1 LNPFGL
7 RSGQAVGR
15 SLLLQ
20 TGDRALIDLIREHI
34 RANGPISFAWF
45 MEQVLYHPRFGYYA
59 SGRCQIGR
67 RGDYFTNVSVGPLF
81 GGLLAAQF
89 VEIWTLLGKPADFTI
104 VEQGAHHGEF
114 AADVLKSIRDNLP
127 DFFWP
132 LQYRIVEPFAVLQ
145 DRQAQRLAEFG
156 HKIKWCDSVD
166 ALEPFV
172 GVHFSNELL
181 DAMPV
186 HLVVEKC
193 GSGRS
198 APAEFEWLEKC
209 VALGGD
215 QFVFVEQ
222 PIIDPALTAQLEK
235 VEAASRRL
243 WEETRQD
250 AASTLPGQAAGYIME
265 VNLATLDW
273 IDALS
278 AKLTRG
284 YLLAFDYGYSREEFY
299 AADRRGGTLQIR
311 AQHHFLNSPFDAI
324 GDSDISAHVEWTS
337 VAERAETNGLRVA
350 GFTDQ
355 HHFLTGLISESPE
368 LSENVDPK
376 RKRALQ
382 TLIHPEMLGRRFQ
395 VLALAQ
401 NIDSAIALSGFKFA
415 RDARAALGLL

>member
-1 LNPFGL
+1 ME
-7 RSGQAVGR
+7 
-15 SLLLQ
+15 
-20 TGDRALIDLIREHI
+20 TGDPTLINLIREHI
-34 RANGPISFAWF
+34 RANGPVSFAWF
-45 MEQVLYHPRFGYYA
+45 MEQALYHPRFGYYA

-67 RGDYFTNVSVGPLF
+67 CGDYFTNVSVGPLF
-81 GGLLAAQF
+81 GRLLAAQF
-89 VEIWTLLGKPADFTI
+89 VEIWTTLGKPDDFTI

-114 AADVLKSIRDNLP
+114 AADVLKSIREKSPEL
-127 DFFWP
+127 FSA
-132 LQYRIVEPFAVLQ
+132 LRYRIVEPFDVLR
-145 DRQAQRLAEFG
+145 DRQTQTLSQFG
-156 HKIKWCDSVD
+156 DKIEWRHSID

-172 GVHFSNELL
+172 GIHFSNELF

-186 HLVVEKC
+186 HLIVSTPDGWQEKFVSVEDD
-193 GSGRS
+193 R
-198 APAEFEWLEKC
+198 
-209 VALGGD
+209 
-215 QFVFVEQ
+215 FVFVEQ
-222 PIIDPALTAQLEK
+222 AIADLALKTQVKK
-235 VEAASRRL
+235 VEATSRRL

-250 AASTLPGQAAGYIME
+250 AASTLPAQPARYVTEI
-265 VNLATLDW
+265 NLATPDW
-273 IDALS
+273 IDTLS
-278 AKLTRG
+278 AKLARG

-311 AQHHFLNSPFDAI
+311 AQHHLLNSPFDAI
-324 GDSDISAHVEWTS
+324 GHSDISAHVEWTS
-337 VAERAETNGLRVA
+337 VAERAETSGLRVA

-401 NIDSAIALSGFKFA
+401 NVDSAIALSGFKFA

>member
-1 LNPFGL
+1 MNPFGL

-20 TGDRALIDLIREHI
+20 TGDRALIDLIREEI
-34 RANGPISFAWF
+34 RAYGPVSFAWF
-45 MEQVLYHPRFGYYA
+45 MQQALYHPRFGYYA

-81 GGLLAAQF
+81 GRLLAAQF
-89 VEIWTLLGKPADFTI
+89 VEIWTILGKPDDFTI

-114 AADVLKSIRDNLP
+114 AGDVLESIRDNSP
-127 DFFWP
+127 DFFSP
-132 LQYRIVEPFAVLQ
+132 LQYRIVEAFGVLQ

-156 HKIKWCDSVD
+156 DKIKWCDSVD

-172 GVHFSNELL
+172 GIHFSNELL

-186 HLVVEKC
+186 HVIVSTPDRWQEKFVGVE
-193 GSGRS
+193 
-198 APAEFEWLEKC
+198 
-209 VALGGD
+209 GD
-215 QFVFVEQ
+215 RFVFVEQ
-222 PIIDPALTAQLEK
+222 AIVDPALKTQVKK
-235 VEAASRRL
+235 VEATSHRL

-250 AASTLPGQAAGYIME
+250 AASTLPAQAAGYITE
-265 VNLATLDW
+265 VNLATLEW

-278 AKLTRG
+278 AKLARG
-284 YLLAFDYGYSREEFY
+284 YLLAFDYGYSHEEFY
-299 AADRRGGTLQIR
+299 AADRTDGTLQIR
-311 AQHHFLNSPFDAI
+311 AQHHLLNSPFDAI

-337 VAERAETNGLRVA
+337 VAERAETSGLRVA

-368 LSENVDPK
+368 LSENMDPK
-376 RKRALQ
+376 RKCALQ

-401 NIDSAIALSGFKFA
+401 NVDSAIALSGFKFA
-415 RDARAALGLL
+415 RDPRAALGLL

>member
-7 RSGQAVGR
+7 RSGRAVGR

-20 TGDRALIDLIREHI
+20 TGDRALNDLIREHI
-34 RANGPISFAWF
+34 RANGPVTFAWF
-45 MEQVLYHPRFGYYA
+45 MEQALYHPRFGYYA
-59 SGRCQIGR
+59 SGRCRIGR

-81 GGLLAAQF
+81 GRLLAAQF
-89 VEIWTLLGKPADFTI
+89 VEIWSKLGKPDDFTI

-114 AADVLKSIRDNLP
+114 AADLLESIRDNSP
-127 DFFWP
+127 DFFSP
-132 LQYRIVEPFAVLQ
+132 LQYRVVEPFGILR

-156 HKIKWCDSVD
+156 DKIKWCDSVD
-166 ALEPFV
+166 ALELFV

-186 HLVVEKC
+186 HLIVSTPDGWQEKFVSVEDD
-193 GSGRS
+193 R
-198 APAEFEWLEKC
+198 
-209 VALGGD
+209 
-215 QFVFVEQ
+215 FVFVEQ
-222 PIIDPALTAQLEK
+222 PIVDPALKTQVKK

-250 AASTLPGQAAGYIME
+250 AAYTLPGQPAGYVTE
-265 VNLATLDW
+265 VNLATLSW

-278 AKLTRG
+278 AKLARG

-299 AADRRGGTLQIR
+299 AADRTGGTLQIR
-311 AQHHFLNSPFDAI
+311 AQHHLLNSPFDAI

-337 VAERAETNGLRVA
+337 VAERAETSGLRVA

-355 HHFLTGLISESPE
+355 YHFLTGLISESPE
-368 LSENVDPK
+368 LSENMDPK

-401 NIDSAIALSGFKFA
+401 NVDSTIALSGFKFA

>member
-1 LNPFGL
+1 VNPFGL

-34 RANGPISFAWF
+34 RANGPVSFAWF
-45 MEQVLYHPRFGYYA
+45 MEQALYHPRFGYYA

-81 GGLLAAQF
+81 GRLLAAQF
-89 VEIWTLLGKPADFTI
+89 VEIWTTLGKPDDFTI

-114 AADVLKSIRDNLP
+114 AADVLKSIRDNSP
-127 DFFWP
+127 DFFSP
-132 LQYRIVEPFAVLQ
+132 LHYRVVEPFEVLQ
-145 DRQAQRLAEFG
+145 DRQAKRLAEFG
-156 HKIKWCDSVD
+156 DKIKWRDSVD
-166 ALEPFV
+166 ALEPFL
-172 GVHFSNELL
+172 GIHFSNELL
-181 DAMPV
+181 DSLPV
-186 HLVVEKC
+186 HLIVSTPDGWQEKFVSVE
-193 GSGRS
+193 
-198 APAEFEWLEKC
+198 
-209 VALGGD
+209 GD
-215 QFVFVEQ
+215 RFVFVEQ
-222 PIIDPALTAQLEK
+222 PIVDPALKTQVKK

-250 AASTLPGQAAGYIME
+250 AASTLPAQPAGYITE

-273 IDALS
+273 IDAFS
-278 AKLTRG
+278 AKLARG

-311 AQHHFLNSPFDAI
+311 AQHHLLNSPFDAI
-324 GDSDISAHVEWTS
+324 GDSDITAHVEWTS
-337 VAERAETNGLRVA
+337 VAERAETSGMRVA

-355 HHFLTGLISESPE
+355 NHFLTGLISESLE

-395 VLALAQ
+395 VLALAK
-401 NIDSAIALSGFKFA
+401 NVDSATALGGFKFA

>member
-1 LNPFGL
+1 MNPFGL

-34 RANGPISFAWF
+34 RANGPVSFAWF
-45 MEQVLYHPRFGYYA
+45 MEQALYHPRFGYYA

-81 GGLLAAQF
+81 GRLLAAQF
-89 VEIWTLLGKPADFTI
+89 VEIWTTLGKPDDFTI

-114 AADVLKSIRDNLP
+114 AADVLKSIREKSPEL
-127 DFFWP
+127 FSA
-132 LQYRIVEPFAVLQ
+132 LRYRIVEPFKVLQ
-145 DRQAQRLAEFG
+145 GRQAQKLSQFDN
-156 HKIKWCDSVD
+156 KIEWRDSID

-172 GVHFSNELL
+172 GIHFSNELL
-181 DAMPV
+181 DSLPV
-186 HLVVEKC
+186 HLIVSTPDGWQEKFVSVEDD
-193 GSGRS
+193 R
-198 APAEFEWLEKC
+198 
-209 VALGGD
+209 
-215 QFVFVEQ
+215 FVFVEQ
-222 PIIDPALTAQLEK
+222 PIVDPALKTQVKK

-250 AASTLPGQAAGYIME
+250 SASTLPAQPAGYITE
-265 VNLATLDW
+265 VNLATFDW

-278 AKLTRG
+278 AKLARG
-284 YLLAFDYGYSREEFY
+284 YLFAFDYGYSREEFY

-311 AQHHFLNSPFDAI
+311 AQHHLLNSPFDAI

-368 LSENVDPK
+368 FSGNVDPK

-401 NIDSAIALSGFKFA
+401 NVDSATALRGFKFA

>member
-1 LNPFGL
+1 VNPFGL

-34 RANGPISFAWF
+34 RANGPVSFAWF
-45 MEQVLYHPRFGYYA
+45 MEQALYHPRFGYYA

-81 GGLLAAQF
+81 GRLLAAQF
-89 VEIWTLLGKPADFTI
+89 VEIWTTLGKPDDFTI

-114 AADVLKSIRDNLP
+114 AADVLKSIREKSPEL
-127 DFFWP
+127 FSA
-132 LQYRIVEPFAVLQ
+132 LRYRIVEPFDVLR
-145 DRQAQRLAEFG
+145 DRQTQTLSQFG
-156 HKIKWCDSVD
+156 DKIEWRDSID

-172 GVHFSNELL
+172 GIHFSNELF

-186 HLVVEKC
+186 HLIVSTPDGWQEKFVSVEDD
-193 GSGRS
+193 R
-198 APAEFEWLEKC
+198 
-209 VALGGD
+209 
-215 QFVFVEQ
+215 FVFVEQ
-222 PIIDPALTAQLEK
+222 PIVDPALKVQVKK

-250 AASTLPGQAAGYIME
+250 AASTLPAQAAGYIME
-265 VNLATLDW
+265 VSLATLDW

-278 AKLTRG
+278 AKLARG

-311 AQHHFLNSPFDAI
+311 AQHHLLNSPFDAI
-324 GDSDISAHVEWTS
+324 GDSDITAHVEWTS
-337 VAERAETNGLRVA
+337 VAERAETSGLRVA

-368 LSENVDPK
+368 LSKNMDPK

-395 VLALAQ
+395 VLALAK
-401 NIDSAIALSGFKFA
+401 NVDLAIALSGFKFA
-415 RDARAALGLL
+415 RDARAALRLL

>member
-1 LNPFGL
+1 MKRWTLG
-7 RSGQAVGR
+7 VGHWTFCP
-15 SLLLQ
+15 LE
-20 TGDRALIDLIREHI
+20 TGHSTLIDLIREHI
-34 RANGPISFAWF
+34 RANGPVSFAWF
-45 MEQVLYHPRFGYYA
+45 MEQALYHPRFGYYA

-81 GGLLAAQF
+81 GGLLGAQF
-89 VEIWTLLGKPADFTI
+89 VEIWTTLGKPDDFTI
-104 VEQGAHHGEF
+104 VEQGAHQGEF
-114 AADVLKSIRDNLP
+114 AADALKSIREKSPEL
-127 DFFWP
+127 FSA
-132 LQYRIVEPFAVLQ
+132 LRYRIVEPFDVLQ
-145 DRQAQRLAEFG
+145 DRQTQTLSQFG
-156 HKIKWCDSVD
+156 DKIEWHDSID

-172 GVHFSNELL
+172 GIHFSNELF

-186 HLVVEKC
+186 HLIVLTPDGWQEKFVGVEAD
-193 GSGRS
+193 R
-198 APAEFEWLEKC
+198 
-209 VALGGD
+209 
-215 QFVFVEQ
+215 FVFVEQ
-222 PIIDPALTAQLEK
+222 PIVDPALKTQVKK

-250 AASTLPGQAAGYIME
+250 TASTLPAQAAGYITE

-273 IDALS
+273 IDAIA
-278 AKLTRG
+278 AKLARG

-311 AQHHFLNSPFDAI
+311 AQHHLLNSPFDAI
-324 GDSDISAHVEWTS
+324 GNSDITAHVEWTS
-337 VAERAETNGLRVA
+337 VAERAETSGLRVA

-355 HHFLTGLISESPE
+355 HHFLTGLISQSLE

-395 VLALAQ
+395 VLALAK
-401 NIDSAIALSGFKFA
+401 NVDSATALGGFKFA

>member
-1 LNPFGL
+1 LD
-7 RSGQAVGR
+7 V
-15 SLLLQ
+15 LLLQ

-34 RANGPISFAWF
+34 RANGPVSFAWF
-45 MEQVLYHPRFGYYA
+45 MEQALYHPRFGYYA

-67 RGDYFTNVSVGPLF
+67 RGDYFTNVSVGSLF
-81 GGLLAAQF
+81 GRLLAAQF
-89 VEIWTLLGKPADFTI
+89 VEIWTTLGKPDHFTI
-104 VEQGAHHGEF
+104 VEQGVHHGEF
-114 AADVLKSIRDNLP
+114 AADVLESIREKSPEL
-127 DFFWP
+127 FSA
-132 LQYRIVEPFAVLQ
+132 LRYRIVEPFEVLQ
-145 DRQAQRLAEFG
+145 DRQTQKLSQFG
-156 HKIKWCDSVD
+156 DKIEWRDSID

-172 GVHFSNELL
+172 GIHFSNELF

-186 HLVVEKC
+186 HLIVSTPDGWQEKFVSVEDD
-193 GSGRS
+193 R
-198 APAEFEWLEKC
+198 
-209 VALGGD
+209 
-215 QFVFVEQ
+215 FVFVEQ
-222 PIIDPALTAQLEK
+222 PIVDPALKTQLKK

-250 AASTLPGQAAGYIME
+250 AASTLPAQAAGYITE
-265 VNLATLDW
+265 VNLATLGW

-278 AKLTRG
+278 AKLARG

-299 AADRRGGTLQIR
+299 AAHRRGGTLQIR

-337 VAERAETNGLRVA
+337 VAERAETSGLRVA

-355 HHFLTGLISESPE
+355 HHFLTGLISESLE

-395 VLALAQ
+395 VLALAR
-401 NIDSAIALSGFKFA
+401 NVDSAIALSGFKFA

>member
-1 LNPFGL
+1 VNPFGL

-20 TGDRALIDLIREHI
+20 TGDRVLIDLIREHI
-34 RANGPISFAWF
+34 RANGPVSFAWF
-45 MEQVLYHPRFGYYA
+45 MEQALYHPRFGYYA

-81 GGLLAAQF
+81 GRLLAAQF
-89 VEIWTLLGKPADFTI
+89 VEIWTTLGKPDDFTI

-114 AADVLKSIRDNLP
+114 AADVLKSIREKSPEL
-127 DFFWP
+127 FSA
-132 LQYRIVEPFAVLQ
+132 LRYRIVEPFKVLQ
-145 DRQAQRLAEFG
+145 GRQAQKLSQFDN
-156 HKIKWCDSVD
+156 KIEWRDSID

-172 GVHFSNELL
+172 GIHFSNELL
-181 DAMPV
+181 DSLPV
-186 HLVVEKC
+186 HLIVSTPDGWQEKFVSVEDD
-193 GSGRS
+193 R
-198 APAEFEWLEKC
+198 
-209 VALGGD
+209 
-215 QFVFVEQ
+215 FVFIEQ
-222 PIIDPALTAQLEK
+222 PIVDPALKTQVKK

-250 AASTLPGQAAGYIME
+250 AASTLPAQPAGYITE

-273 IDALS
+273 IDAFS
-278 AKLTRG
+278 AKLARG

-311 AQHHFLNSPFDAI
+311 AQHHLLNSPFDAI

-368 LSENVDPK
+368 FSGNVDPK

-401 NIDSAIALSGFKFA
+401 NVDSATALSGFKFA
-415 RDARAALGLL
+415 RDARAALGML